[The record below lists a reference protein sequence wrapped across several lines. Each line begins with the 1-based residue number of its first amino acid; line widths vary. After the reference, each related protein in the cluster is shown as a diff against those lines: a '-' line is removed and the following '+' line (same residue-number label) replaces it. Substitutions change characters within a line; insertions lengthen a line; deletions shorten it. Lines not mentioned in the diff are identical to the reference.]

1 MLKPVESLG
10 KLKTSES
17 QHPGGAEV
25 VVIRAAEDGSKSRR
39 VDEMMIES

>member
-1 MLKPVESLG
+1 MLGPVESLG

-17 QHPGGAEV
+17 QHRGGAEV
-25 VVIRAAEDGSKSRR
+25 VAIQAAEDEPKNRR